1 MAGIYKGMIVLLSLF
16 FVTAAPATAQNFA
29 RIDLASVIIC
39 PAGDGIPSFNE
50 PGCEPLVDN
59 RIDTQHRHIWL
70 KAPLDLPEDFL
81 TNTKPLA
88 VFVRAKA
95 ASRVFLNGVLVG
107 ENGRPGSNAAE
118 EIPGLMD
125 ASFYV
130 DQSLLRE
137 SGNQLVL
144 ELSGHHSL
152 ITLSY
157 PFHALGI
164 GPYAG
169 PREYIM
175 RGYIR
180 SLLPIGILLAGA
192 LYFGAL
198 AIRRRE
204 DLTSVLIPLIAL
216 FAAAQLLAEVSR
228 GFVAYTYPM
237 QDVRLVLVLFFAFA
251 SGFCLLLHVVDRFVA
266 TRKPWVISVGVM
278 VMMVAIAIVPGFDG
292 RAVMALLVPAIVG
305 SLIAWRKARK
315 GNKTAVAYTLA
326 LVLFALL
333 TIPAGF
339 LNIYFYYSV
348 AGLLLFLFGVEIKK
362 NAEEKRLR
370 ALEEDRANRLQRAL
384 DESREHASP
393 SQLKIS
399 SQGKVEVISSDQIA
413 VCKGAR
419 DYVELE
425 VENRGMVLHDSSLS
439 QLEKSLPSTFLR
451 VHRSYLVNTGFIRS
465 LERDASGS
473 GRLHLKSGAV
483 VPVSRRILPKVR
495 KALN

>member
-1 MAGIYKGMIVLLSLF
+1 MAGIKRGLIVLLGMV
-16 FVTAAPATAQNFA
+16 FVAITPASAQNFS

-39 PAGDGIPSFNE
+39 PAGDGMPSFTE
-50 PGCEPLVDN
+50 PDCEPLVDN
-59 RIDTQHRHIWL
+59 RIDTQHRHIWIR
-70 KAPLDLPEDFL
+70 ANLDLPEAFL
-81 TNTKPLA
+81 SSPQPLA
-88 VFVRAKA
+88 VYVRAKA

-107 ENGRPGSNAAE
+107 ENGRPGSSAAE

-130 DQSLLRE
+130 DQNLLRE
-137 SGNQLVL
+137 SGNQLTL

-175 RGYIR
+175 RGYIS

-192 LYFGAL
+192 LYFGAI

-204 DLTSVLIPLIAL
+204 DLTSVLIPLISL
-216 FAAAQLLAEVSR
+216 FAAAQLVTEVSR
-228 GFVAYTYPM
+228 GFVAYSYPM
-237 QDVRLVLVLFFAFA
+237 QDVRLVLVLIFAFA
-251 SGFCLLLHVVDRFVA
+251 SGFCLLLHVVDRFIE
-266 TRKPWVISVGVM
+266 TRKPLVISLGVAA
-278 VMMVAIAIVPGFDG
+278 MMAAIVITPGFDG
-292 RAVMALLVPAIVG
+292 RAVMALLVPAVVG
-305 SLIAWRKARK
+305 SLLAGRKALNRDR
-315 GNKTAVAYTLA
+315 TAIAFTLA

-339 LNIYFYYSV
+339 LDIYFYYSV
-348 AGLLLFLFGVEIKK
+348 AGLLLFLFGVEIRK

-370 ALEEDRANRLQRAL
+370 AREEDRANRLQLAL
-384 DESREHASP
+384 DESREYSSP
-393 SQLKIS
+393 SQIKIS
-399 SQGKVEVISSDQIA
+399 SQGKVEIISTDQIA

-425 VENRGMVLHDSSLS
+425 VENRGTVLHDSSLS

-473 GRLHLKSGAV
+473 GRLLLKSGAY

-495 KALN
+495 KALT